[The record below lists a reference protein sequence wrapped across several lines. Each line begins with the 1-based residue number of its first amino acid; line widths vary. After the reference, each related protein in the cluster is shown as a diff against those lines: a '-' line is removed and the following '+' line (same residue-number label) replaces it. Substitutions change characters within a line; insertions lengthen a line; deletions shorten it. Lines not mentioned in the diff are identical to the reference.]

1 MLVFKLAHDA
11 LFKPGKFDNY
21 PLVNF
26 DYLII
31 MQALMVTLKQK
42 NNAAS
47 EDSILQSLYASI
59 YSIELEY

>member
-1 MLVFKLAHDA
+1 
-11 LFKPGKFDNY
+11 
-21 PLVNF
+21 
-26 DYLII
+26 
-31 MQALMVTLKQK
+31 MQAMLVTLKQK